1 MANKDI
7 EQTAEYYFDKV
18 TKDMVIDYSAYD
30 KYSYIFFK
38 LNDYYIFEY
47 DEKSKFLY
55 ITHPSDIIHELSDLF
70 SWSEEES
77 SFFIGQMITK
87 KYNLFI
93 KRTILD
99 VPFT

>member
-7 EQTAEYYFDKV
+7 EHTAEYFFDKV

-30 KYSYIFFK
+30 NYSYIFFK
-38 LNDYYIFEY
+38 VNDIYIFEY
-47 DEKSKFLY
+47 DEKSKHLY
-55 ITHPSDIIHELSDLF
+55 ITHPSDIIHELNGLF
-70 SWSEEES
+70 SWTEKDSTN
-77 SFFIGQMITK
+77 FIGQMITK
-87 KYNLFI
+87 KYNLII